1 MKSLNES
8 PSEKEGKWARL
19 LRVNG
24 AVEVASMKVPPKRKG
39 NTGAP
44 EVPAKGCCL
53 NESPSEKEGKF
64 LQRLLEP
71 NKSVARLNESPSE
84 KEGKSGAIG
93 ADGYGRFWASMKVP
107 PKRKGNSVCDC
118 TTGKGSSASMKVPP
132 KRKGNSFLSN

>member
-53 NESPSEKEGKF
+53 NESPSEKEGKYGF
-64 LQRLLEP
+64 LNQTADHL
-71 NKSVARLNESPSE
+71 
-84 KEGKSGAIG
+84 IG
-93 ADGYGRFWASMKVP
+93 ASMKVP
-107 PKRKGNSVCDC
+107 PKRKGNL
-118 TTGKGSSASMKVPP
+118 VPQP
-132 KRKGNSFLSN
+132 TPQS

>member
-53 NESPSEKEGKF
+53 NESPSEKEGKSGTPYVRGAGH
-64 LQRLLEP
+64 L
-71 NKSVARLNESPSE
+71 RLNESPSE
-84 KEGKSGAIG
+84 KEGKFFAAPSPRIM
-93 ADGYGRFWASMKVP
+93 SLKP
-107 PKRKGNSVCDC
+107 Q
-118 TTGKGSSASMKVPP
+118 
-132 KRKGNSFLSN
+132 